1 MTTEAD
7 ESAGQ
12 TGRWQTGRW
21 ETQEQLMWQLE
32 SKFTLWGELSPP

>member
-1 MTTEAD
+1 MKRSIYFKELAHMTTEAD

-21 ETQEQLMWQLE
+21 ETQE
-32 SKFTLWGELSPP
+32 